1 MTAEDHEQV
10 YNELTTRLA
19 RQAKMT
25 WVLLVGAFAV
35 GGWAALQQQNISKL
49 YERMAEI
56 DGQIKAVNAKQ
67 EVVYAALAEMKE
79 KSFTFREA
87 QAITERLAILETKF
101 GNLTEVLDEK
111 IDRLEAVI
119 QKQSSFLPDPAISDT
134 IAAQ

>member
-1 MTAEDHEQV
+1 MTQEDHEIV

-56 DGQIKAVNAKQ
+56 DAQIKSVNAKQ
-67 EVVYAALAEMKE
+67 EVVYAVMTEMKE

-87 QAITERLAILETKF
+87 QALTERLAVLEVKF
-101 GNLTEVLDEK
+101 VNLTEVLDEK

-119 QKQSSFLPDPAISDT
+119 QKQSSIIEGPDT